1 MRQRRESVTWLRARC
16 ETLFV
21 ERDTEPTRLARPCQE
36 DAMHLL
42 DRIIVMHNVAGMNA
56 RPLTTLLTLNLLNL
70 VRSRGAPG

>member
-1 MRQRRESVTWLRARC
+1 
-16 ETLFV
+16 
-21 ERDTEPTRLARPCQE
+21 
-36 DAMHLL
+36 MHLL

>member
-1 MRQRRESVTWLRARC
+1 
-16 ETLFV
+16 
-21 ERDTEPTRLARPCQE
+21 LAPPCQE

-42 DRIIVMHNVAGMNA
+42 DRIILMHNVAGMNA